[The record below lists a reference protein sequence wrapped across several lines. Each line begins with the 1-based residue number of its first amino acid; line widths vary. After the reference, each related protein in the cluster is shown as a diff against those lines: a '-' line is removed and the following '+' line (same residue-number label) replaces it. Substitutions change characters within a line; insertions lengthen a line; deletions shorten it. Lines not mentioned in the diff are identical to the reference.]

1 MRQHSIP
8 ALVQIP
14 DPANLAEVV
23 SRRAADQPQ
32 QVALRRSTST
42 GTWQDITASEFRD
55 EVTALAK
62 GLIAAGIAAGDRVGL
77 MSRTRYE
84 WTVLDYAIW
93 TAGAVSVPVYETSS
107 ADQVEWIMSDSGA
120 KAIFLETA
128 AHEAIVAG
136 LRDRLSTLE
145 HVWRI
150 EASPV
155 SGQEPGQR
163 RGQGRGQ
170 GRGQAAGDAG
180 DKAPGLDVLA
190 ADGASVSDDVVS
202 ERASA
207 ASAADLATIIYTS
220 GTTGRPKGCE
230 LTHRNLLSEV
240 RNAIAAASEIF
251 SAGGSTL
258 LFLPLAHVLAR
269 VIQVGCIEGGI
280 TLGHSPDVTNLLPE
294 LDSFRPTFLLAVPRV
309 FEKVY
314 NGAEQKAESEGK
326 RAIFRRAVRTAIA
339 YSRALDSQAQGGRG
353 PGAGLR
359 VTHGVFDRL
368 VYTKLRAAVGGQV
381 QYAVSGGSALG
392 ERLGH
397 FFRGAGITI
406 LEGYGLT
413 ETTAAATVN
422 LPSSNKIGTVGLPIP
437 GNALKIA
444 DDGEVLIKGPTVFG
458 GYRGNSEGTA
468 EALTDDGWMRTG
480 DLGELDDEGYLRI
493 TGRQKEIIV
502 TAGGKNVA
510 PAPLEDRVRA
520 HFLVSQSMVVGD
532 GKPYPAALVT
542 IDEEAFPAWKEKRSK
557 PAGATAAELRDD
569 PDLVA
574 EIQAAVDDANTT
586 VSRAESIRRFRIVD
600 GDFTQENGQLTPSLK
615 VRRNVVAK
623 DRAADIEAL
632 YA

>member
-14 DPANLAEVV
+14 DSANLAEVV
-23 SRRAADQPQ
+23 SRRAADHPQ
-32 QVALRRSTST
+32 QVALRRNTA
-42 GTWQDITASEFRD
+42 GTWQDVTASEFRD

-62 GLIAAGIAAGDRVGL
+62 GLIVAGIAPGDRVGL

-93 TAGAVSVPVYETSS
+93 TAGAVCVPVYETSS
-107 ADQVEWIMSDSGA
+107 AEQVEWIMSDSGA
-120 KAIFLETA
+120 KAVFVETA

-136 LRDRLSTLE
+136 LRDRLSALE

-150 EASPV
+150 DGPPV
-155 SGQEPGQR
+155 SGPGAA
-163 RGQGRGQ
+163 
-170 GRGQAAGDAG
+170 QAAGETG
-180 DKAPGLDVLA
+180 DKAPSLEALA
-190 ADGASVSDDVVS
+190 ADGASVAADVLN

-207 ASAADLATIIYTS
+207 ANAADLATIIYTS

-240 RNAIAAASEIF
+240 RNASAAAPEIF
-251 SAGGSTL
+251 SARGGSTL

-269 VIQVGCIEGGI
+269 VIQVGCIEDGI
-280 TLGHSPDVTNLLPE
+280 ILGHSPDVTDLLPD
-294 LDSFRPTFLLAVPRV
+294 LGSFRPTFLLAVPRV

-314 NGAEQKAESEGK
+314 NGAEQRAVSEGK
-326 RAIFRRAVRTAIA
+326 GAIFRRAARTAIA
-339 YSRALDSQAQGGRG
+339 YSRALDSRARGDGG
-353 PGAGLR
+353 PGPGLR
-359 VTHGVFDRL
+359 IAHAVFDRL

-422 LPSSNKIGTVGLPIP
+422 RPSNNKIGTVGPPVP
-437 GNALKIA
+437 GDALKIA
-444 DDGEVLIKGPTVFG
+444 DDGEVLIKGSTVFTS
-458 GYRGNSEGTA
+458 YWGNGASTA
-468 EALTDDGWMRTG
+468 EALTEDGWMRTG

-493 TGRQKEIIV
+493 TGRKKEIIV

-510 PAPLEDRVRA
+510 PAPLEDRIRA
-520 HFLVSQSMVVGD
+520 HFLVSQSMVIGD
-532 GKPYPAALVT
+532 GKPYVAALVT
-542 IDEEAFPAWKEKRSK
+542 IDEEAFPAWKAKHNK
-557 PAGATAAELRDD
+557 AADATAAGLSND

-574 EIQAAVDDANTT
+574 EIQAAVDDANTM

-632 YA
+632 YS

>member
-1 MRQHSIP
+1 VRQHSIP

-14 DPANLAEVV
+14 DSANLAEVV
-23 SRRAADQPQ
+23 SRRAADRPQ
-32 QVALRRSTST
+32 QVALRRSTSG
-42 GTWQDITASEFRD
+42 GTWQDVTAREFRD

-93 TAGAVSVPVYETSS
+93 TAGAVCVPVYETSS
-107 ADQVEWIMSDSGA
+107 AEQVEWIMSDSGA
-120 KAIFLETA
+120 KAIFVEST

-136 LRDRLSTLE
+136 LRDRLTALE

-150 EASPV
+150 EGAAA
-155 SGQEPGQR
+155 SGQ
-163 RGQGRGQ
+163 
-170 GRGQAAGDAG
+170 ATGDAG
-180 DKAPGLDVLA
+180 DKAPGLDVLT
-190 ADGASVSDDVVS
+190 ADGASVADDVAS
-202 ERASA
+202 KRASA
-207 ASAADLATIIYTS
+207 AGAGDLATIIYTS

-230 LTHRNLLSEV
+230 LTHRNLLAEV
-240 RNAIAAASEIF
+240 RNTSAAAPEIF
-251 SAGGSTL
+251 SVADSSTL

-269 VIQVGCIEGGI
+269 VIEVGCIEGGI
-280 TLGHSPDVTNLLPE
+280 ILGHTPDVNNLLPD
-294 LDSFRPTFLLAVPRV
+294 LGSFRPTFLLAVPRV

-326 RAIFRRAVRTAIA
+326 GAIFRRAARTAIA
-339 YSRALDSQAQGGRG
+339 YSRALDSRARGDGG

-359 VTHGVFDRL
+359 IAHAVFDRL

-397 FFRGAGITI
+397 FFRGVGITI

-413 ETTAAATVN
+413 ETAAAATVN
-422 LPSSNKIGTVGLPIP
+422 RPSNNKIGTVGPPVP
-437 GNALKIA
+437 GDAVKIA
-444 DDGEVLIKGPTVFG
+444 QDGEVLIKGPTVLSS
-458 GYRGNSEGTA
+458 YWGNSAGTA

-493 TGRQKEIIV
+493 TGRKKEIIV

-510 PAPLEDRVRA
+510 PAPLEDRIRA
-520 HFLVSQSMVVGD
+520 HFLVSQAMVVGD
-532 GKPYPAALVT
+532 GRPYVAALVT
-542 IDEEAFPAWKEKRSK
+542 IDEDAFPAWKEKHRK
-557 PAGATAAELRDD
+557 AADAAAAGLRDD

-615 VRRNVVAK
+615 MRRNVVAR

>member
-14 DPANLAEVV
+14 DSANLAEVV

-32 QVALRRSTST
+32 QVALRRSTGA
-42 GTWQDITASEFRD
+42 GTWQDVTASEFRD

-62 GLIAAGIAAGDRVGL
+62 GLIAAGIAVGDRVGL

-93 TAGAVSVPVYETSS
+93 TAGAVTVPVYETSS

-128 AHEAIVAG
+128 AHESIVAG

-150 EASPV
+150 EASPI
-155 SGQEPGQR
+155 SGQEP
-163 RGQGRGQ
+163 GQ

-190 ADGASVSDDVVS
+190 ADGASVADDIVS

-251 SAGGSTL
+251 CAGGSTL

-269 VIQVGCIEGGI
+269 VIQVGCIEDGI

-294 LDSFRPTFLLAVPRV
+294 LGSFRPTFLLAVPRV

-339 YSRALDSQAQGGRG
+339 YSRALDSRAQGGRG

-359 VTHGVFDRL
+359 VTHGIFDRL

-381 QYAVSGGSALG
+381 QYAVCGGSALG

-422 LPSSNKIGTVGLPIP
+422 RPSGNKIGTVGLPVP

-458 GYRGNSEGTA
+458 GYWGNSKGTV

-480 DLGELDDEGYLRI
+480 DVGELDDEGYLRI
-493 TGRQKEIIV
+493 TGRKKEIIV

-532 GKPYPAALVT
+532 GKPYTAALVT
-542 IDEEAFPAWKEKRSK
+542 IDEEAFPAWKERHRK

-615 VRRNVVAK
+615 VRRSVVAK

>member
-1 MRQHSIP
+1 VRQHSIP

-14 DPANLAEVV
+14 DSANLAEVV
-23 SRRAADQPQ
+23 SRRAAQQPQ
-32 QVALRRSTST
+32 QVALRRSNGA
-42 GTWQDITASEFRD
+42 GTWQDVTAGQFRD

-84 WTVLDYAIW
+84 WTILDYAIW
-93 TAGAVSVPVYETSS
+93 TAGAVGVPVYETSS
-107 ADQVEWIMSDSGA
+107 AEQVEWIMSDSGA
-120 KAIFLETA
+120 KAIFVETA
-128 AHEAIVAG
+128 AHEAIVSG
-136 LRDRLSTLE
+136 LRDRLSALE

-150 EASPV
+150 EGGTV
-155 SGQEPGQR
+155 S
-163 RGQGRGQ
+163 
-170 GRGQAAGDAG
+170 GQAAGQASVEAG
-180 DKAPGLDVLA
+180 DKAPGLETLT
-190 ADGASVSDDVVS
+190 ADGASVADDVVR
-202 ERASA
+202 ERAA
-207 ASAADLATIIYTS
+207 VANAADLATIIYTS

-240 RNAIAAASEIF
+240 RNASAAAPEIF
-251 SAGGSTL
+251 TQPGGSTL

-269 VIQVGCIEGGI
+269 VIQVGCIEDGI
-280 TLGHSPDVTNLLPE
+280 ILGHSPDVTNLLPD
-294 LDSFRPTFLLAVPRV
+294 LGSFRPTFLLAVPRV

-326 RAIFRRAVRTAIA
+326 GAIFRRAARTAIA
-339 YSRALDSQAQGGRG
+339 YSQALDSRARGERG

-359 VTHGVFDRL
+359 ASHALFDRL

-397 FFRGAGITI
+397 FFRGVGITI

-422 LPSSNKIGTVGLPIP
+422 RPSGNKIGTVGLPVP
-437 GNALKIA
+437 GDALKIA
-444 DDGEVLIKGPTVFG
+444 DDGEVLIKGPTVFA
-458 GYRGNSEGTA
+458 GYWGNSKGTA
-468 EALTDDGWMRTG
+468 EAMTGDRWMRTG

-493 TGRQKEIIV
+493 TGRMKEIIV

-532 GKPYPAALVT
+532 GKPYAAALVT
-542 IDEEAFPAWKEKRSK
+542 IDEDAFPAWKEKHSK
-557 PAGATAAELRDD
+557 PAGAIAAELRDD

-586 VSRAESIRRFRIVD
+586 VSRAESIRCFRIVE

>member
-14 DPANLAEVV
+14 DSANLAEVV
-23 SRRAADQPQ
+23 SRRAADRPQ
-32 QVALRRSTST
+32 QVALRRSTGG
-42 GTWQDITASEFRD
+42 GTWQDVTAREFRD

-62 GLIAAGIAAGDRVGL
+62 GLIAAGIGAGDRVGL

-93 TAGAVSVPVYETSS
+93 TADAVCVPVYETSS
-107 ADQVEWIMSDSGA
+107 AEQVEWIMSDSGA
-120 KAIFLETA
+120 KAIFVESA

-136 LRDRLSTLE
+136 LRDRLTALE

-150 EASPV
+150 EGAAV
-155 SGQEPGQR
+155 SGQ
-163 RGQGRGQ
+163 
-170 GRGQAAGDAG
+170 ATGDAG
-180 DKAPGLDVLA
+180 DKAPGLDVLT
-190 ADGASVSDDVVS
+190 ADGASVADDVAS

-207 ASAADLATIIYTS
+207 AGADDLATIIYTS

-230 LTHRNLLSEV
+230 LTHRNLLAEV
-240 RNAIAAASEIF
+240 RNATAAAPEIF
-251 SAGGSTL
+251 SVPDSSTL

-269 VIQVGCIEGGI
+269 VIEVGCIEDGVI
-280 TLGHSPDVTNLLPE
+280 LGHSPDVSNLLPD
-294 LDSFRPTFLLAVPRV
+294 LGSFRPTFLLAVPRV

-314 NGAEQKAESEGK
+314 NGAEQKAASEGK
-326 RAIFRRAVRTAIA
+326 GAIFRRAARTAIA
-339 YSRALDSQAQGGRG
+339 YSQALDSRARGDGG

-359 VTHGVFDRL
+359 IARAVFDRL

-381 QYAVSGGSALG
+381 RYAVSGGSALG

-397 FFRGAGITI
+397 FFRGVGITI

-422 LPSSNKIGTVGLPIP
+422 RPSNNKIGTVGPPVP
-437 GNALKIA
+437 GDAVKIA
-444 DDGEVLIKGPTVFG
+444 QDGEVLIKGPTVFSS
-458 GYRGNSEGTA
+458 YWGNSAGTA

-493 TGRQKEIIV
+493 IGRKKEIIV

-510 PAPLEDRVRA
+510 PAPLEDRIRA
-520 HFLVSQSMVVGD
+520 HFLVSQAMVVGD
-532 GKPYPAALVT
+532 GRPYMAVLVT
-542 IDEEAFPAWKEKRSK
+542 IDEEAFPAWKERHSK
-557 PAGATAAELRDD
+557 AADATAADLRDD

-600 GDFTQENGQLTPSLK
+600 GDFTQENDQLTPSLK

-623 DRAADIEAL
+623 GRAVDIDAL

>member
-1 MRQHSIP
+1 VRQHSIP

-14 DPANLAEVV
+14 DSANLAEVV
-23 SRRAADQPQ
+23 SRRAADHPQ
-32 QVALRRSTST
+32 QVALRRSTTAGS
-42 GTWQDITASEFRD
+42 WQDVTASEFRD

-62 GLIAAGIAAGDRVGL
+62 GLIAAGIAPGDRVGL

-84 WTVLDYAIW
+84 WTLLDYAIW
-93 TAGAVSVPVYETSS
+93 TAGAVCVPVYETSS
-107 ADQVEWIMSDSGA
+107 AEQVEWIMSDSGA
-120 KAIFLETA
+120 KAVFVETV

-136 LRDRLSTLE
+136 LRDRLSALE

-150 EASPV
+150 ENAPV
-155 SGQEPGQR
+155 SGPGS
-163 RGQGRGQ
+163 GE
-170 GRGQAAGDAG
+170 AG
-180 DKAPGLDVLA
+180 DKAPGLETLA
-190 ADGASVSDDVVS
+190 ADGASVAADLLS
-202 ERASA
+202 ERTSA
-207 ASAADLATIIYTS
+207 ANAAGLATIIYTS

-230 LTHRNLLSEV
+230 LTHLNLLSEV
-240 RNAIAAASEIF
+240 RNASAAAPEIF
-251 SAGGSTL
+251 GAAGGSTL

-269 VIQVGCIEGGI
+269 VIQVGCIEDGI
-280 TLGHSPDVTNLLPE
+280 ILGHSPDVTNLLPD
-294 LDSFRPTFLLAVPRV
+294 LGSFRPTFLLAVPRV

-326 RAIFRRAVRTAIA
+326 GAIFRRAARTAIA
-339 YSRALDSQAQGGRG
+339 YSQALDSRARGNGG
-353 PGAGLR
+353 PGTGLR
-359 VTHGVFDRL
+359 ITHAVFDRL

-397 FFRGAGITI
+397 FFRGVGITI

-422 LPSSNKIGTVGLPIP
+422 RPANNKIGTVGPPVP
-437 GNALKIA
+437 GDALKIA
-444 DDGEVLIKGPTVFG
+444 DDGEVLIKGPTVFTR
-458 GYRGNSEGTA
+458 YWGNSAGTA
-468 EALTDDGWMRTG
+468 EALTEDGWMRTG

-493 TGRQKEIIV
+493 TGRKKEIIV

-510 PAPLEDRVRA
+510 PAPLEDRIRA
-520 HFLVSQSMVVGD
+520 HFLVSQSMVIGD
-532 GKPYPAALVT
+532 GKPYVAALVT
-542 IDEEAFPAWKEKRSK
+542 IDEEAFPSWKEKHHK
-557 PAGATAAELRDD
+557 AADATAADLRDD

-600 GDFTQENGQLTPSLK
+600 GDFTQDNGQLTPSLK
-615 VRRNVVAK
+615 VRRNMVAK

-632 YA
+632 YS